1 MTFKHPKTYTTNDFE
16 SYDTTEN
23 SQDFA
28 LFAKNDIARG
38 VAESLGKGYDSTPMN
53 AEGRIAA
60 EVQDDAGAVVSG
72 RMRLVVLTAQNEVVR
87 IINEWD
93 LDELAPPASGNR
105 GDRYPFPIQEMTPK
119 GARVYKSSPYQLG
132 WMVKTEGGGSGTLSL
147 ANSTLKADGNRAER
161 TH

>member
-1 MTFKHPKTYTTNDFE
+1 MPFKHAKTYTPADFAE
-16 SYDTTEN
+16 YDTTEN

-28 LFAKNDIARG
+28 LFAKNDIERG
-38 VAESLGKGYDSTPMN
+38 VAESLGRGYDSTPLN

-60 EVQDDAGAVVSG
+60 EVQDDAGTVISG

-93 LDELAPPASGNR
+93 LDEVSPPSSGDR
-105 GDRYPFPIQEMTPK
+105 GDRYPFPIQEMTEK
-119 GARVYKSSPYQLG
+119 GDRVYKSSPYQLG
-132 WMVKTEGGGSGTLSL
+132 WMVKSDGSGSGTLSL

-161 TH
+161 TQ